1 MFCGLFRF
9 GWVDDDD
16 AAAAGILCKNAGGGD
31 MNQLQSKVKYRIQVS
46 LALQLRCV
54 LAADQINA

>member
-1 MFCGLFRF
+1 MLCGLFRF

-31 MNQLQSKVKYRIQVS
+31 MNQLQSKVKYRIQV
-46 LALQLRCV
+46 LQLRSFVRSLFSCV
-54 LAADQINA
+54 AF

>member
-31 MNQLQSKVKYRIQVS
+31 MNQLQSKVKYRIQV
-46 LALQLRCV
+46 LQLRSLVRSLFSCV
-54 LAADQINA
+54 AF

>member
-31 MNQLQSKVKYRIQVS
+31 MNQLQSKVKYRIQV
-46 LALQLRCV
+46 LQLRSFAHSLFSCV
-54 LAADQINA
+54 AF

>member
-16 AAAAGILCKNAGGGD
+16 AAAAGILCKNAGGGGD
-31 MNQLQSKVKYRIQVS
+31 MNQLQSKVKYRIQV
-46 LALQLRCV
+46 LQLRSFARSLFSCV
-54 LAADQINA
+54 AF